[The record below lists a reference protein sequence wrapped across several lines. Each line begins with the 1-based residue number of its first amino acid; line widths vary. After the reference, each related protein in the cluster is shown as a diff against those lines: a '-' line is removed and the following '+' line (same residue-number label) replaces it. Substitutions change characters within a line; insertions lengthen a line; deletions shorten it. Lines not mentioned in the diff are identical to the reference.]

1 MHRIHQVAADMTV
14 LCHSFLCIQG
24 PCAFFSR
31 AISNVP
37 VQTATSNGANV
48 KGAQKCDWH
57 SAFKNKKAE
66 LWYNKLTY
74 LRTYLKHLDDRLRLS
89 FRFKR
94 KGKILPWQQDHC
106 QHWHSALTH
115 DTLALCHLKCTSVD
129 SKPGVMAAYG

>member
-1 MHRIHQVAADMTV
+1 M
-14 LCHSFLCIQG
+14 C
-24 PCAFFSR
+24 PSR
-31 AISNVP
+31 RQLQMGQTSKVPRNVIGTLP
-37 VQTATSNGANV
+37 L
-48 KGAQKCDWH
+48 
-57 SAFKNKKAE
+57 KNKKAE
-66 LWYNKLTY
+66 
-74 LRTYLKHLDDRLRLS
+74 LRTYLKHLDDRLHLS

>member
-74 LRTYLKHLDDRLRLS
+74 LRTYLNTLTTGYGSAFDSREKA
-89 FRFKR
+89 RFCPGSKTTAST
-94 KGKILPWQQDHC
+94 GTLP
-106 QHWHSALTH
+106 
-115 DTLALCHLKCTSVD
+115 
-129 SKPGVMAAYG
+129 